1 MAREKKDGKMTNFY
15 LDKDV
20 VELLEKYSEETGIPK
35 TTIVEKAIR
44 NFLTSQKNTL
54 QQRAE

>member
-15 LDKDV
+15 LEKEV

>member
-35 TTIVEKAIR
+35 TTIVEKAIKEY
-44 NFLTSQKNTL
+44 LKKKK
-54 QQRAE
+54 